1 MTSRPPTE
9 TRARASLSRHRS
21 VWEMRADGWI
31 SLVDDLSRL
40 AILAPEH
47 PERASRLAHV
57 QTIIDALAPVESYWA
72 FPGGRVFG
80 ELCQWIEREEL
91 ARAHQAARRI
101 HRVLA
106 ARTYRHDANTLDND
120 NELPSQIETDSE
132 RQAQLT
138 RPYFEVLI
146 VDEMSA
152 SEEDALRRRVQRK
165 RSADDDFVF
174 DIVVVP
180 SFEDALIAT
189 LVNFNLQA
197 VVIRHGFPFRSVNRN
212 GMLRRFLEGMDDNS
226 EAMPEFERGPLLGRQ
241 IAQLRPELDLYLVT
255 DVSVEEI
262 AARVGEVFKRI
273 FFGEEDH
280 IELYSAIMK
289 GVGERHRTPFFHA
302 LRDYAKQPTGVFHAL
317 PLARGKSIM
326 NSNWIGDLAQFYGM
340 NLFMAETSATSG
352 GLDSLLDP
360 VGPLKLAQEY
370 AARAFGARRTY
381 FATNGTSTCNK
392 IVVQALVRPD
402 DIVLVDRN
410 CHKSHHYGLVLAGAQ
425 VAYLDSY
432 PLDQYSM
439 YGAVPLR
446 HIKETLL
453 GFRRAGT
460 LERVRMVLLTNCTFD
475 GIVYDVER
483 VMTECLTI
491 KPDLV
496 FLWDEAWFAFARC
509 HPIYRPRTAMASAA
523 KLCETFKDPAYA
535 RRHAEFAASIDWED
549 DQQLLE
555 TRLIPDPAKARI
567 RVYATHSTHKTLT
580 ALRQGS
586 MIHIWDQDFK
596 DKAEE
601 SFHEAYMTHTST
613 SPNYQIL
620 ASLDVGRRQVE
631 LEGYELIQRQL
642 ELAMSLREQVLHHP
656 LLRRYFRFLR
666 IGDLVPLAYRESGVD
681 NYYNDE
687 TGWDNLEVAWRSD
700 EFVLDPSRA
709 TLVIGTTGMDGD
721 TFKNKELMDRYG
733 IQINKTSRNTVLFMT
748 NIGSTRSAI
757 AYLIEVLIKIARD
770 VDARVA
776 DLSAI
781 ERRIHERRVRSLT
794 LEQPPLP
801 NFSSFH
807 FAFRGRSVEGRA
819 GTRDGD
825 IRSAFFLS
833 YDDTNCEYIDM
844 AEAARAIAEGRE
856 LVSALFVIP
865 YPPGF
870 PILVPGQVISAEILQ
885 FMAALDVREI
895 HGFRPELGF
904 RIFSRA
910 ALDRAA
916 QATAARAALA
926 LSGRAAQP
934 QAGDEGLGLVRP
946 EPEPELITLSPTP
959 KKTTTR
965 SKK

>member
-483 VMTECLTI
+483 VMTECLAI

-523 KLCETFKDPAYA
+523 KLCETFKDTAYA